1 MFDSL
6 KINEGVKEFT
16 KFTFKVIKGGKP
28 HCIASAFTYGREDI
42 IPEIFMGILDNID
55 PDNRRYNKLRY
66 YLERHEVDGDLHG
79 LVSRKMTEELCED
92 NDYKCKEALKTA
104 EDCLK
109 KRIQLWDT
117 IYSICVRSKP
127 G

>member
-1 MFDSL
+1 MKVL
-6 KINEGVKEFT
+6 KNLQ
-16 KFTFKVIKGGKP
+16 KFTFKVIKSGKP

-66 YLERHEVDGDLHG
+66 YLERHIEVDGDLHG
-79 LVSRKMTEELCED
+79 PISRKMTEELCED
-92 NDYKCKEALKTA
+92 NDHKWEEALKTA

-117 IYSICVRSKP
+117 IYSIVNARSTP
-127 G
+127 RLAI